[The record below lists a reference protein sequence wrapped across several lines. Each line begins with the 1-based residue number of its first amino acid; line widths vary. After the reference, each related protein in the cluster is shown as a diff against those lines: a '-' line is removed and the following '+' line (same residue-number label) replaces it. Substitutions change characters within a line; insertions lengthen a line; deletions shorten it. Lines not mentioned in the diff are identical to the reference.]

1 MQLIIILKNIQRI
14 INYMPL
20 TIVLKNR
27 FLLFLIN
34 YHNKKKRRKNEKSY
48 FVMSFSIG
56 FSQNLKNIYQI
67 RKTKIKWNTCFKY

>member
-1 MQLIIILKNIQRI
+1 
-14 INYMPL
+14 MPV

-48 FVMSFSIG
+48 FVMSFPIG
-56 FSQNLKNIYQI
+56 FSQNLKIYLSDM
-67 RKTKIKWNTCFKY
+67 

>member
-48 FVMSFSIG
+48 FVMSFPIG
-56 FSQNLKNIYQI
+56 FSQNLKIYLSD
-67 RKTKIKWNTCFKY
+67 T